1 MRKHLQ
7 LWHKNSLGLIWL
19 DFRIQRLISCFK
31 NTASQEHL
39 NSFIFAANGHK
50 QMLKQMFLAFFFFF
64 KLTFYLWYFF
74 KCLNSYIFIF
84 VNVREAENTG
94 RKIGMGKSSR
104 NCGDIHALRTVGQQ
118 APWPFAN
125 QRWEQF
131 VLSWLRNYPTQIIHF
146 IQCLDWIMNCLH
158 EIFFFER
165 IMRNVFCFGLYL
177 TLGP

>member
-1 MRKHLQ
+1 MVTSKCWNKCFWHL
-7 LWHKNSLGLIWL
+7 
-19 DFRIQRLISCFK
+19 F
-31 NTASQEHL
+31 
-39 NSFIFAANGHK
+39 
-50 QMLKQMFLAFFFFF
+50 FLT
-64 KLTFYLWYFF
+64 LTFYLWYFF

-84 VNVREAENTG
+84 VNVTEAENTG
-94 RKIGMGKSSR
+94 RKIGMGKSNR

-158 EIFFFER
+158 KIFFFER
-165 IMRNVFCFGLYL
+165 VMRNVFWAAYNAQKV
-177 TLGP
+177 TLHRSASVTCWGASWWVDWLMNDWTPT